1 MWISEQMRLITS
13 ACTIYSFCVVSNNPF
28 CSFLPRE
35 FQRPTTSY
43 LLILHITPI
52 HRAILCLPSATS
64 PATRRNSA
72 IAAKESLS
80 GLETEMRKL
89 EGLVKEFQDELDYLK
104 RREMRFQSTNGKSR
118 PPLFTRTPLSPAL
131 FVAALAWYDSNVG
144 VFPRRPILTRSV
156 SRSLCIESTNK
167 RVQNFAL
174 FTFVALVCLG
184 TWQIFHLR
192 SFFRKKYLID

>member
-1 MWISEQMRLITS
+1 
-13 ACTIYSFCVVSNNPF
+13 
-28 CSFLPRE
+28 
-35 FQRPTTSY
+35 
-43 LLILHITPI
+43 
-52 HRAILCLPSATS
+52 
-64 PATRRNSA
+64 
-72 IAAKESLS
+72 
-80 GLETEMRKL
+80 MRKL

-118 PPLFTRTPLSPAL
+118 LSLFDPLSLPTSFVVAL
-131 FVAALAWYDSNVG
+131 RGTTHVAVYFLVE
-144 VFPRRPILTRSV
+144 PTLTRSV
-156 SRSLCIESTNK
+156 PRSPCVESTNK

>member
-1 MWISEQMRLITS
+1 M
-13 ACTIYSFCVVSNNPF
+13 F
-28 CSFLPRE
+28 
-35 FQRPTTSY
+35 
-43 LLILHITPI
+43 TP
-52 HRAILCLPSATS
+52 
-64 PATRRNSA
+64 PATCRYSA

-104 RREMRFQSTNGKSR
+104 RREMRFQSTNGKSP
-118 PPLFTRTPLSPAL
+118 PPLFSPISPCI
-131 FVAALAWYDSNVG
+131 FCNRFAWYDSYGG
-144 VFPRRPILTRSV
+144 VFPRRPTLTRSV
-156 SRSLCIESTNK
+156 PRSCCVESTNK